1 MSAQGQT
8 RKIRACPLHVCFTPL
23 SGRMPGRVLR
33 SALGHYRSFAH
44 LPETEAIASQGF
56 ARLGAL
62 IVQQSG
68 QPASP
73 FPKSRFR
80 AESLP

>member
-1 MSAQGQT
+1 
-8 RKIRACPLHVCFTPL
+8 
-23 SGRMPGRVLR
+23 MPEK
-33 SALGHYRSFAH
+33 GHYRSFAH

-80 AESLP
+80 AEWLP